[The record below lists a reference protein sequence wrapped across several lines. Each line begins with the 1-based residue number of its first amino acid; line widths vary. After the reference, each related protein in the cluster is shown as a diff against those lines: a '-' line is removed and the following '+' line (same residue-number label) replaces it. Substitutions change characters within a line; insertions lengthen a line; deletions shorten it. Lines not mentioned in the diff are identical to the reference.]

1 MIISFTARRVAA
13 ALAATAALCLV
24 SSPLLAQ
31 DDPHAGLQS
40 GSESGAEGAAP
51 QRGPAGNAHPVESFN
66 QALTNPLDNRQ
77 RAAVPMASPAEKHA
91 FAQQVD
97 LSPLKRLAVMHNS
110 RVAVLD
116 TVARDA
122 IREITGHGYYMDMVK
137 SPGASSARKLSY
149 DQMFTFI
156 DLMAD
161 KDYYFDK
168 PILSVEYLPL
178 RRGLIEAEFPTD
190 PGTQEF
196 WMKATRLS
204 PLILMDQINLI
215 NGAFLSDL
223 TFERGRSQMMMAF
236 EHFRDPH
243 GSLLLIA
250 PATPGGDWIH
260 VSRNSNLN
268 AKFGKLGEAWRA
280 RDAKTVNSLV
290 RDIAGIIPTINAENY
305 PPAWRSTLE
314 RIYNGGNNFIFGYTF
329 YFLALVALLIAFG
342 TGRITIHR
350 IGVGLLL
357 AGLSIHLAG
366 FIIRWVLAER
376 IPIQNQFESMWGL
389 SLGSCLFATI
399 LMFVR
404 KQPIFGVAASGVGF
418 LALMAATLSSIPG
431 AEIGR
436 EAAILNTSYIL
447 FYHVNIVLFSYGMV
461 SLGFM
466 VSIVYLLVHYFAGRS
481 ASTMQL
487 AAAGV
492 GTVTMSA
499 GDGGPGVNAGRQRLL
514 NDLDHAQMVI
524 LQLAFWI
531 LGVGILLG
539 AWWADHSW
547 GRWWAFDPKETWA
560 LITWIV
566 YLIVVHVRFSASNR
580 GLTTAW
586 LSIIGF
592 FVMLWTYF
600 GVNLLLPGLHA
611 YA

>member
-1 MIISFTARRVAA
+1 MIFSRTTNRFAA
-13 ALAATAALCLV
+13 ALCAAASLSLLTA
-24 SSPLLAQ
+24 PLMAQ
-31 DDPHAGLQS
+31 DDPHAGLENGSQS
-40 GSESGAEGAAP
+40 DSETAAP

-66 QALTNPLDNRQ
+66 EALTNPLDNRQ
-77 RAAVPMASPAEKHA
+77 RAAVPMVTPAQKHD
-91 FAQQVD
+91 FARKVD

-122 IREITGHGYYMDMVK
+122 IREITGHGYYMDMFK
-137 SPGASSARKLSY
+137 SPGDSSARKLSY

-168 PILSVEYLPL
+168 PILSVEYLPM
-178 RRGLIEAEFPTD
+178 RRGLVEAEFPGD

-204 PLILMDQINLI
+204 PFILMDQANLI
-215 NGAFLSDL
+215 NTVYFADL
-223 TFERGRSQMMMAF
+223 TFQRGSSQLSLSYRRFNDLHA
-236 EHFRDPH
+236 
-243 GSLLLIA
+243 GLLLIA

-260 VSRNSNLN
+260 VSRRPDLN
-268 AKFGKLGEAWRA
+268 AKFAKLGDAWRA
-280 RDAKTVNSLV
+280 RDAGTVNSLI
-290 RDIAGIIPTINAENY
+290 RDIASAIPTINAENY

-342 TGRITIHR
+342 TGRITIQR
-350 IGVGLLL
+350 LGVGLLL

-389 SLGSCLFATI
+389 SLGSCLFATT

-418 LALMAATLSSIPG
+418 LALIAATLSGIPG

-447 FYHVNIVLFSYGMV
+447 FYHVNIVLFSYGLV

-466 VSIVYLLVHYFAGRS
+466 VSMVYLLVHYFAGRS
-481 ASTMQL
+481 ASTIQL

-499 GDGGPGVNAGRQRLL
+499 GDGGPTVNAGRQRLL

-586 LSIIGF
+586 LSIVGF

>member
-1 MIISFTARRVAA
+1 MTISRTLNRVAA
-13 ALAATAALCLV
+13 SLAAAAWLCP
-24 SSPLLAQ
+24 SASPRPAQ
-31 DDPHAGLQS
+31 DDPPAG
-40 GSESGAEGAAP
+40 GPDDAESGAPGAAP
-51 QRGPAGNAHPVESFN
+51 QAGPAGNAHPVESFN

-77 RAAVPMASPAEKHA
+77 RAAVKTASPAEKYD
-91 FAQQVD
+91 FAQKVD
-97 LSPLKRLAVMHNS
+97 LSPFKRLAVMHNS
-110 RVAVLD
+110 RAAILD

-137 SPGASSARKLSY
+137 SAGASSARKLSY

-168 PILSVEYLPL
+168 PILSVEYLPM
-178 RRGLIEAEFPTD
+178 RRGLIEAEFPKD
-190 PGTQEF
+190 PGAQEY

-204 PLILMDQINLI
+204 PIILMHQATLI
-215 NGAFLSDL
+215 NEVYLADH
-223 TFERGRSQMMMAF
+223 TFERGSSQLSSSYRRFNDLHA
-236 EHFRDPH
+236 
-243 GSLLLIA
+243 SLLLIA
-250 PATPGGDWIH
+250 PATAGGDWIH
-260 VSRNSNLN
+260 VSRIPDLN
-268 AKFGKLGEAWRA
+268 ARFSQLGDAWRA
-280 RDAKTVNSLV
+280 RDAQTVNSLV
-290 RDIAGIIPTINAENY
+290 RDIAAVIPTINAQNY

-314 RIYNGGNNFIFGYTF
+314 HVYNGGNNFIFGYTF

-342 TGRITIHR
+342 TGRLTIQR
-350 IGVGLLL
+350 LGVGLLL

-418 LALMAATLSSIPG
+418 LALMAATLSGIPG

-447 FYHVNIVLFSYGMV
+447 FYHVNIVLFSYGLI

-466 VSIVYLLVHYFAGRS
+466 VSIIYLIVHYFAGRS
-481 ASTMQL
+481 ASTVQF

-492 GTVTMSA
+492 GTVTMGG
-499 GDGGPGVNAGRQRLL
+499 GDGGQGVNVGRQRLL

-566 YLIVVHVRFSASNR
+566 YLIVVHVRFSANNR

-586 LSIIGF
+586 LSIVGF